1 MTVITLNKEELLK
14 KLSALINFSIRSG
27 VAVIGQNRLEL
38 TRYKNIGLVLINSDV
53 SPNTEKNLSA
63 KVVTGKMIK
72 IWPGADI
79 GGMTNRQGVKVMG
92 FTNSELQREITR
104 LIKTHEGTAQ

>member
-1 MTVITLNKEELLK
+1 MTVITLNKDELLK
-14 KLSALINFSIRSG
+14 KLTALINFSIRSG

-38 TRYKNIGLVLINSDV
+38 TRFKNIGLVLINSDL
-53 SPNTEKNLSA
+53 SPNSERNLNA
-63 KVVTGKMIK
+63 KVETGKVIK
-72 IWPGADI
+72 IWPESDI
-79 GGMTNRQGVKVMG
+79 GSMTGRQGIKVMG